1 MGCNLSERLNLSDRL
16 LYLFICN
23 LDILLGALL
32 RHPVTQKAIL
42 LSVFTALLRH
52 PVTQKTIFYQCLQW
66 PSYILPAKPRD
77 RMFLI
82 QRLRPR
88 TCNGSDLYS

>member
-32 RHPVTQKAIL
+32 RHPVTQKTIL

-52 PVTQKTIFYQCLQW
+52 PVIQKTILLSVFTVAKLYSTC
-66 PSYILPAKPRD
+66 KPRD

-82 QRLRPR
+82 QKLRPR